1 MNGENLHLAA
11 SIYERIWELS
21 PTWKDHASYNLLQE
35 QTKQLIKLYKAEGLL
50 REDPFAPTMKR
61 VLSLPENELVAR
73 LKGATCVVTGGL
85 GCVGRTLVKTLLTL
99 EVNSIIVIDKNAADQ
114 SSVADDR
121 ITYVQA
127 NILDGQHLN
136 NIFERF
142 HPHYVFHTAAQRD
155 PGYAERHVYETVN
168 ENIIGTWNVIQACET
183 TRSVRQCVFSSTGKA
198 SRYFTR
204 EVYAAT
210 KKICEYLF
218 DTYARN
224 CNVLYSVVRFTHI
237 LENSLMNAELRNI
250 GKADHQPVHSPG
262 KYVTAQNVFEAAHL
276 MLNALL
282 HAKTG
287 QCSFL
292 IARHL
297 EWPVESLEV
306 ALYHI
311 DRTNSRIPV
320 VFKGNPPGY
329 TEKFFRGQVNW
340 AKPAEINQLINVY
353 EHKTS
358 YLNAGKDILIF
369 HIPSTEK
376 YVLRKALVNFQ
387 QTTGEQQAKICL
399 LLELRNI
406 VRASLKY
413 VNETDTVQILQWGLN
428 PQYLAAEKSTVDD
441 FREIVDLLQASVNHP
456 ARVEKIAD
464 LMYAVHE
471 QQVDYH

>member
-1 MNGENLHLAA
+1 AGMNDEQLHLAA
-11 SIYERIWELS
+11 SIFDRIWELS
-21 PTWKDHASYNLLQE
+21 PAWKDPASYRMLQE
-35 QTKQLIKLYKAEGLL
+35 QTKQLIGLYKAEGRLS
-50 REDPFAPTMKR
+50 EDPFTPTTKR
-61 VLSLPENELVAR
+61 VLSLPVDALAVV
-73 LKGATCVVTGGL
+73 LKHATCVVTGGL
-85 GCVGRTLVKTLLTL
+85 GCVGSHLVDTLCTLG
-99 EVNSIIVIDKNAADQ
+99 VSRIVIIDKRP
-114 SSVADDR
+114 ADDPAR
-121 ITYVQA
+121 GDSRVTYIQA
-127 NILDGQHLN
+127 DVRDGQRLQEL
-136 NIFERF
+136 FARF
-142 HPHYVFHTAAQRD
+142 QPDYVFHTAAQRD
-155 PGYAERHVYETVN
+155 PGYAERHIEEAVSDNVV
-168 ENIIGTWNVIQACET
+168 GTWNVIQACET

-224 CNVLYSVVRFTHI
+224 CNVLYSVVRVTHI
-237 LENSLMNAELRNI
+237 LVNRLINAELRNI
-250 GKADHQPVHSPG
+250 GKADHQPVHSQG

-369 HIPSTEK
+369 HIPSTDK

-413 VNETDTVQILQWGLN
+413 VNETDTV
-428 PQYLAAEKSTVDD
+428 
-441 FREIVDLLQASVNHP
+441 
-456 ARVEKIAD
+456 
-464 LMYAVHE
+464 
-471 QQVDYH
+471 